1 MIYLS
6 LPVALRRRLSV
17 CAGHQVQV
25 QVPANGQPGMT
36 IQFQV

>member
-1 MIYLS
+1 MICRCLC
-6 LPVALRRRLSV
+6 PEAVAV
-17 CAGHQVQV
+17 GCAGQQVQV

>member
-17 CAGHQVQV
+17 CAGQQVQV